1 MRAYGL
7 PLANAA
13 PILRR
18 MKITDIRVR
27 LFEMPMPRP
36 FHPTWEPFPIVNAR
50 QHIVEIH
57 TDEGITGIG
66 SGGVPVRWDV
76 AGRFLVGQDP
86 FNLEQHVYNLR
97 SMAFF
102 TGRVWPVEIALW
114 DIIGKATGQPIY
126 RLLGGGSDKL
136 RAHASTGECR
146 PAAERVDAAQK
157 TIAAGFRA
165 IKIRFHSEDWRDD
178 VKTLD
183 AVRKAV
189 GDKIDIMVDGNWGWR
204 IPPDLQRH
212 RWDLR
217 TAIAAAKA
225 MEEYGVYWLEEPLDA
240 YDYDGLAELRRHL
253 TTLRLAGGE
262 LNRGPEEIKT
272 YLEKG
277 CLDVY
282 QPDCTMIGGI
292 LTTRKIAAMLELH
305 GLVFTPHTWTNG
317 IVMVANLHCAAASAN
332 VPYFEFPYDPPNW
345 TPAERD
351 FLFTEPLTI
360 DAEGYVA
367 LPQVPGLGIEID
379 EEKAQ
384 RYEKTRAG
392 LG

>member
-1 MRAYGL
+1 
-7 PLANAA
+7 
-13 PILRR
+13 
-18 MKITDIRVR
+18 
-27 LFEMPMPRP
+27 
-36 FHPTWEPFPIVNAR
+36 
-50 QHIVEIH
+50 
-57 TDEGITGIG
+57 
-66 SGGVPVRWDV
+66 VRWDA

-86 FNLEQHVYNLR
+86 FALEQHVYNLR

-136 RAHASTGECR
+136 RAYASTGECR
-146 PAAERVDAAQK
+146 PTAERVDAAQK
-157 TIAAGFRA
+157 TVAAGFRA

-225 MEEYGVYWLEEPLDA
+225 MEEYGVY
-240 YDYDGLAELRRHL
+240 
-253 TTLRLAGGE
+253 
-262 LNRGPEEIKT
+262 
-272 YLEKG
+272 
-277 CLDVY
+277 
-282 QPDCTMIGGI
+282 
-292 LTTRKIAAMLELH
+292 
-305 GLVFTPHTWTNG
+305 
-317 IVMVANLHCAAASAN
+317 
-332 VPYFEFPYDPPNW
+332 DPPNW

-351 FLFTEPLTI
+351 FLLKEPLMI
-360 DAEGYVA
+360 DSEGYVA
-367 LPQVPGLGIEID
+367 LPQGPGLGIEID

-384 RYEKTRAG
+384 RYEKTRASSRSG
-392 LG
+392 GG